1 MSHNE
6 VPVPGPSSASKPES
20 RKMKGISSLV
30 PVSME
35 NAELKDKTRMLDCL
49 RFHSTS
55 LQSHFIPEE
64 IFRTLTSAASTVYNP
79 EYLQPPKKGK
89 SAKEFKGFLCTPD
102 GLWHHPNRRNK
113 FKHLTDN
120 PICLTGAGRD
130 VSFLYDI
137 ALGKEDE
144 RERSLAGF
152 FSERGDK
159 QTQNNASPITPAP
172 NIADSLVPE
181 EFHIVKNRG
190 VIPLEYF
197 DDKYTTL
204 LEDCENRLRLFP
216 SMKPSG
222 RLEVIQLMK
231 VMDSMLEKA
240 GVNDETIGVL
250 EPSQLHNVLKVLKAE
265 QNIYNIVF
273 HELIRQV
280 SVDCAERGELLS
292 KLRQKYVN
300 LLDWIP
306 QQMRNLYEELMAQRV
321 MDKHIT
327 EELHNFKESIGRLTS
342 ELRDVREHD
351 LRVTREAEWAQ
362 EELAAAVR
370 DSELNANLVEEY
382 RQLYELQRVRLEG
395 QLKLL
400 IEEREV
406 WSSATYDLALKVI
419 DRNQLTLARKLYLS
433 EKAWTKVVKHFVLLL
448 ASEDV
453 ADLSNLQEETL
464 EFRELLGHIDEKVRH
479 VEDSTREKLRLVQKG
494 LFKWLQYFQENAFG
508 KAGFSQMKEDVM
520 EGALQDL
527 KNFGNMLNEDLE
539 QFGGDALLAS
549 KETFKTAVRL
559 QKHWTELGQAMLSRH
574 KDVNGLMPPEFTVME
589 EINRSATKLC
599 QQYNIRINGENGVT
613 RILMGLVS
621 SLEDWLFKQLTCKRA
636 SDIRESDWLKLYQ
649 VIPEWLS
656 QVDAL
661 MTIIGSSQS
670 HEEEKNKKP
679 HVPVAPADVFKM
691 IQQWILSVTNET
703 EKNNVYLTQEVVE
716 LHKALI
722 MWMVN
727 LLRLMVPDRLSSE
740 CPLSE
745 DAEAAEKQLKVF
757 STCKLEEEAVNLVA
771 KFSRFSSYIISCCK
785 GTVDAIVQKKQSELN
800 LEADYERLQLEKIT
814 TECFDWVN
822 ACGLLLSEV
831 KGSPVSLLSLE
842 EQTNLFGP
850 QKVQP
855 QTHQVNCVDSS
866 LPYGKSE
873 SSHEPRKDKTEHA
886 DTDMKPVIGKEMLE
900 AQPLQPAP
908 DASSDGPAVSGE
920 MIEDTIR
927 YIGYDSNIHLKSLK
941 SEAVSVTGRE
951 MTASKS
957 TTACS
962 QKEFETLAFLEHLQ
976 SQLLKTETRAQT
988 AEEKSEKLEQ
998 QLEEALGRIQELEK
1012 ELEKSHRTQEAA
1024 SKQIHFQEETS
1035 PTSHTQSCTAR
1046 SRKTSKHKK

>member
-1 MSHNE
+1 
-6 VPVPGPSSASKPES
+6 
-20 RKMKGISSLV
+20 
-30 PVSME
+30 ME

-159 QTQNNASPITPAP
+159 QTQNNASPITPAQP

-448 ASEDV
+448 ASEGRWCDHHHGR
-453 ADLSNLQEETL
+453 S
-464 EFRELLGHIDEKVRH
+464 
-479 VEDSTREKLRLVQKG
+479 
-494 LFKWLQYFQENAFG
+494 G

-850 QKVQP
+850 Q
-855 QTHQVNCVDSS
+855 
-866 LPYGKSE
+866 
-873 SSHEPRKDKTEHA
+873 
-886 DTDMKPVIGKEMLE
+886 
-900 AQPLQPAP
+900 PLQPAP

>member
-1 MSHNE
+1 M
-6 VPVPGPSSASKPES
+6 
-20 RKMKGISSLV
+20 
-30 PVSME
+30 
-35 NAELKDKTRMLDCL
+35 KDKTRMLDCFRL
-49 RFHSTS
+49 HSTS

-79 EYLQPPKKGK
+79 EFLQPSKKGK
-89 SAKEFKGFLCTPD
+89 SAKEFKVCALLPGN

-120 PICLTGAGRD
+120 PICLTGH
-130 VSFLYDI
+130 
-137 ALGKEDE
+137 
-144 RERSLAGF
+144 
-152 FSERGDK
+152 
-159 QTQNNASPITPAP
+159 P

-292 KLRQKYVN
+292 KLRQKYVS
-300 LLDWIP
+300 LLNWIP

-342 ELRDVREHD
+342 ELREVREHD
-351 LRVTREAEWAQ
+351 LRVTREAERAQ

-382 RQLYELQRVRLEG
+382 RELYELQRVRLEG
-395 QLKLL
+395 QLQLL

-406 WSSATYDLALKVI
+406 WSSAAYDLALKVI
-419 DRNQLTLARKLYLS
+419 DRNKLTLARKLYLS
-433 EKAWTKVVKHFVLLL
+433 EKTWTKVLKHFVLLL

-494 LFKWLQYFQENAFG
+494 LFKWLQYFQENLSV
-508 KAGFSQMKEDVM
+508 FSVVTCSFHFFQ
-520 EGALQDL
+520 
-527 KNFGNMLNEDLE
+527 MLNEDLE

-549 KETFKTAVRL
+549 KETFKTAARL
-559 QKHWTELGQAMLSRH
+559 QKRWTELGQAMLSRH
-574 KDVNGLMPPEFTVME
+574 KDVYGLMPPEFTVME

-599 QQYNIRINGENGVT
+599 QQYNIRINGENGKT
-613 RILMGLVS
+613 KILMGLVS
-621 SLEDWLFKQLTCKRA
+621 SLEDWLFKQLTCKWA

-661 MTIIGSSQS
+661 MTVIGSSQS
-670 HEEEKNKKP
+670 HEDQKNKKP
-679 HVPVAPADVFKM
+679 H
-691 IQQWILSVTNET
+691 
-703 EKNNVYLTQEVVE
+703 VVE

-727 LLRLMVPDRLSSE
+727 LLRLMVPDCLSAE

-745 DAEAAEKQLKVF
+745 AAEAAERDLKVF

-785 GTVDAIVQKKQSELN
+785 GTVDAIVQKKLSELS
-800 LEADYERLQLEKIT
+800 LEADYERLQLEKIK

-850 QKVQP
+850 QVLRDLHSSTLVSKCYLDREQP
-855 QTHQVNCVDSS
+855 ESFALMKKLHS
-866 LPYGKSE
+866 LLSW
-873 SSHEPRKDKTEHA
+873 
-886 DTDMKPVIGKEMLE
+886 
-900 AQPLQPAP
+900 
-908 DASSDGPAVSGE
+908 
-920 MIEDTIR
+920 
-927 YIGYDSNIHLKSLK
+927 
-941 SEAVSVTGRE
+941 
-951 MTASKS
+951 
-957 TTACS
+957 
-962 QKEFETLAFLEHLQ
+962 
-976 SQLLKTETRAQT
+976 LLDFRKTETRAQM
-988 AEEKSEKLEQ
+988 AEEKSEKLEE

-1012 ELEKSHRTQEAA
+1012 ELENSHRAQEAA
-1024 SKQIHFQEETS
+1024 SKRESSFSIPFLVLRNLKGPQPAFGRAAVRDETNDLSHLVFCHLLYRQIQEIL
-1035 PTSHTQSCTAR
+1035 
-1046 SRKTSKHKK
+1046 K

>member
-6 VPVPGPSSASKPES
+6 VPVPGPSSASKPEG
-20 RKMKGISSLV
+20 RKTKGISSLV
-30 PVSME
+30 PVSTE
-35 NAELKDKTRMLDCL
+35 NTELKDKTRMLDCFRL
-49 RFHSTS
+49 HSTS

-79 EYLQPPKKGK
+79 EFLQPSKKGK

-152 FSERGDK
+152 FSEKGDK
-159 QTQNNASPITPAP
+159 RTQNNGSAIAPTHP

-292 KLRQKYVN
+292 KLRQKYVS
-300 LLDWIP
+300 LLNWIP

-342 ELRDVREHD
+342 ELREVREHD
-351 LRVTREAEWAQ
+351 LRVTREAERAQ

-382 RQLYELQRVRLEG
+382 RELYELQRVRLEG
-395 QLKLL
+395 QLQLL

-406 WSSATYDLALKVI
+406 WSSAAYDLALKVI
-419 DRNQLTLARKLYLS
+419 DRNKLTLARKLYLS
-433 EKAWTKVVKHFVLLL
+433 EKTWTKVLKHFVLLL

-508 KAGFSQMKEDVM
+508 KTGFSQVKEDVA
-520 EGALQDL
+520 EGVLQDL

-549 KETFKTAVRL
+549 KETFKTAARL
-559 QKHWTELGQAMLSRH
+559 QKRWTELGQAMLSRH
-574 KDVNGLMPPEFTVME
+574 KDVYGLMPPEFTVME

-621 SLEDWLFKQLTCKRA
+621 SLEDWLFKQLTCKWA

-661 MTIIGSSQS
+661 MTVIGSSQS
-670 HEEEKNKKP
+670 HEDQKNKKP
-679 HVPVAPADVFKM
+679 HVAVAPADVFKM

-727 LLRLMVPDRLSSE
+727 LLRLMVPDCLSA
-740 CPLSE
+740 
-745 DAEAAEKQLKVF
+745 D
-757 STCKLEEEAVNLVA
+757 
-771 KFSRFSSYIISCCK
+771 CCK
-785 GTVDAIVQKKQSELN
+785 GTVDAIVQKKLSELS
-800 LEADYERLQLEKIT
+800 LEADYERLQLEKIK

-850 QKVQP
+850 QEFQP
-855 QTHQVNCVDSS
+855 QAHQVNYVDSS
-866 LPYGKSE
+866 LPDGKSE
-873 SSHEPRKDKTEHA
+873 PSHEPRKDKTEPA

-900 AQPLQPAP
+900 AQPQQPAP
-908 DASSDGPAVSGE
+908 DASSDDPTVSGE
-920 MIEDTIR
+920 MTEDTIR
-927 YIGYDSNIHLKSLK
+927 YIGHDSNIHLKSLK

-962 QKEFETLAFLEHLQ
+962 QKEFETLTFLEHLQ
-976 SQLLKTETRAQT
+976 AQLLKTETRAQM
-988 AEEKSEKLEQ
+988 AEEKSEKLEE

-1012 ELEKSHRTQEAA
+1012 ELENSHRAQEAA
-1024 SKQIHFQEETS
+1024 SKQIHFQGETS
-1035 PTSHTQSCTAR
+1035 PTSHTQSCTAW
-1046 SRKTSKHKK
+1046 SRKASKHKK